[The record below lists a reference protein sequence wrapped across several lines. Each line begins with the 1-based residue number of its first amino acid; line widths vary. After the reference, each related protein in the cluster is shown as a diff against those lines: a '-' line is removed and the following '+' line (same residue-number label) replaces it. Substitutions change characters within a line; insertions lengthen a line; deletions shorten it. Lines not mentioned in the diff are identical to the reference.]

1 LGYTLAYRGPFN
13 PWNASFYSGG
23 SSSGSAVAVA
33 LGICPVAVGFD
44 GGGSIR
50 IPSAMSGVYGLAV
63 TFGRIP
69 FERVTPSTMIKSG
82 PIAISS
88 ADAALA
94 YTLMAGKLP

>member
-33 LGICPVAVGFD
+33 LGICPVA
-44 GGGSIR
+44 GGSIR